1 MTETAENPTFESA
14 MAELEEIVRK
24 LESGKIKLDEAVKT
38 YERGIYLKKFCQK
51 RLEEASLKIEKVMLD
66 SAGQPQGVER
76 FEP

>member
-1 MTETAENPTFESA
+1 MTETVENLTFESA

-24 LESGKIKLDEAVKT
+24 LESGKVKLDEAVKT
-38 YERGIYLKKFCQK
+38 YERGIVLKKFCQK

-66 SAGQPQGVER
+66 SAGQPQGAEK